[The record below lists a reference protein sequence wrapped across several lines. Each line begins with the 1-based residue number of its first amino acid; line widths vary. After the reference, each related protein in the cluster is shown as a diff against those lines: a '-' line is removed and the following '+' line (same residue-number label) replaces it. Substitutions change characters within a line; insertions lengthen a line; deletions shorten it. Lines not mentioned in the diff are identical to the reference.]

1 MLHTHYVCTTVAV
14 EYRGQQ
20 KSAINGK
27 YEIQH
32 TYVHYFVSGSKMM
45 RTLSSNLSPP
55 FNVIGATT
63 LEFISFKVDVEAIQ
77 ILEAMAPAQ
86 LTMLATGRA

>member
-1 MLHTHYVCTTVAV
+1 MLHTHYVCNTVAV

-45 RTLSSNLSPP
+45 RTLNGGDRLEL
-55 FNVIGATT
+55 NVLI
-63 LEFISFKVDVEAIQ
+63 
-77 ILEAMAPAQ
+77 IL
-86 LTMLATGRA
+86 LH